1 MVVFFDTSVLV
12 ASSSS
17 SHPHFVQ
24 ASAAVGRVLGRKDKG
39 IVSQHSIAELY
50 SALTLMPVI
59 PRIHPLEAA
68 ALIRDNILKNFETV
82 ALDKDDYLEA
92 LKIVSDSGWPGA
104 KIYDALL
111 LCCAGKAAVQ
121 RIYTFNLQDFK
132 LLAPRRMQDMI
143 CAP

>member
-12 ASSSS
+12 ASSSA

-24 ASAAVGRVLGRKDKG
+24 ASAVVTRVVHGKDRG
-39 IVSQHSIAELY
+39 FVSQHSIAEVY
-50 SALTLMPVI
+50 SALTLMPSI

-68 ALIRDNILKNFETV
+68 RMIRDNILENFETV
-82 ALDKDDYLEA
+82 GLNNEDYLQA
-92 LKIVSDSGWPGA
+92 LKIVSESGWPGA

-111 LCCAGKAAVQ
+111 LCCAAKSAAQ
-121 RIYTFNLQDFK
+121 RIYTFNLRDFK
-132 LLAPRRMQDMI
+132 LLAPTRMQHLI